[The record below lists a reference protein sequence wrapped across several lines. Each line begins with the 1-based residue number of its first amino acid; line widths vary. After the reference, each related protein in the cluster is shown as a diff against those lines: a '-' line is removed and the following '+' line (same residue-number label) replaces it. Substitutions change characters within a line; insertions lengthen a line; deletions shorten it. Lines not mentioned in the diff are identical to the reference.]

1 MKRTLSS
8 VIQETLT
15 KHYRLRWKEVS
26 CDPERNLLVG
36 QCSAEMLLDV
46 GLQHCVEVLK
56 LSVSDQTYDVYLA
69 DGREKQR
76 QLQCLH
82 SSRHL
87 QGRWELMSTHLI
99 VSHTKMSDSIHI
111 QSVKKS
117 AASVDKAHT
126 HGVTSIRWVNTQTL
140 HPPMRQTRGCRSRRF
155 GSVPSWCW
163 TRHPECPAETTHTHT
178 HTYIQRRCPMRMCA
192 SVYT

>member
-1 MKRTLSS
+1 MYLSFLDTRHVPIRWRNCVCIFVEIWCKTHTVKRTLSS

-36 QCSAEMLLDV
+36 QCSTEMLLDV

-99 VSHTKMSDSIHI
+99 VMLIW
-111 QSVKKS
+111 KK
-117 AASVDKAHT
+117 KR
-126 HGVTSIRWVNTQTL
+126 RWTGWHKDVRL
-140 HPPMRQTRGCRSRRF
+140 D
-155 GSVPSWCW
+155 
-163 TRHPECPAETTHTHT
+163 THTVCQEISCICWQGT
-178 HTYIQRRCPMRMCA
+178 HTWSHKHSLSKHTNTTPTNASNTRM
-192 SVYT
+192 S